1 MKMTT
6 LCYIEKDD
14 CYLMLHR
21 TVKKDDLNKDK
32 WIGVGG
38 HMESGESPEE
48 CMLRE
53 VLEETGL
60 TLLTYKF
67 RGIITFDSSAYE
79 TEYMCLFTSN
89 RFEGELADCDE
100 GTLEWVPKE
109 QIPKLNLW
117 EGDKLMF
124 QLMDLRQDFFSL
136 KLSYDGDQLV
146 AASVDGTPR
155 EFFDI
160 IDSDGNTTGK
170 VKERSLAHEE
180 GTFHK
185 TAHIW
190 IIRPNEDHS
199 FDVLLQKRSKNKDS
213 DPGCYDISSAGHI
226 PAGSEILESAL
237 RELKEELGI
246 KAEASDL
253 KFAFWHE
260 VNLKEEFYGRPFLN
274 HELSG
279 VYYYKKPID
288 LNELCL
294 QAEEVESVLWMDY
307 EECLAHV
314 IARDPKFCVNEEE
327 FIQLKNYVTLEL

>member
-21 TVKKDDLNKDK
+21 TTKKQDMNKDK

-60 TLLTYKF
+60 TLTEYKF
-67 RGIITFDSSAYE
+67 RGIITFHSSGYE
-79 TEYMCLFTSN
+79 AEYMCLFTSN
-89 RFEGELADCDE
+89 RFEGELIDCDE
-100 GTLEWVPKE
+100 GTLEWVPKKR
-109 QIPKLNLW
+109 IPTLNLW

-146 AASVDGTPR
+146 SASVDGTPR

-160 IDSDGNTTGK
+160 IDSDGNVTGK
-170 VKERSLAHEE
+170 IKERSLAHEE

-190 IIRPNEDHS
+190 IVRPNADGS
-199 FDVLLQKRSKNKDS
+199 FAVLLQKRSKNKDS
-213 DPGCYDISSAGHI
+213 DPGCFDISSAGHI
-226 PAGSEILESAL
+226 PAGSDILESAL
-237 RELKEELGI
+237 RELEEELGI
-246 KAEASDL
+246 KAKASDL
-253 KFAFWHE
+253 TFAFWHE
-260 VNLKEEFYGRPFLN
+260 VNLQDEFYGRPFLN

-279 VYYYKKPID
+279 VYFYQKPID
-288 LNELCL
+288 VNELCL

-314 IARDPKFCVNEEE
+314 IASDPKFCINEEE